1 MATSVPF
8 LPDPKQVGMRDAQVS
23 RVFRMVI
30 RGVPVFSGAKVELEA
45 ILDAVH
51 EPFNVF
57 LGEDRDDEVD
67 PVTHVQWGAWRQT
80 RRGRRRRRRWLL
92 HQPRRSV
99 VGRGR
104 DSVGA
109 VQRH

>member
-1 MATSVPF
+1 MATSVAF
-8 LPDPKQVGMRDAQVS
+8 VPDPKKVGMRGAQVI

-30 RGVPVFSGAKVELEA
+30 RGVPVFSAVKMELEA

-51 EPFNVF
+51 ERVDVF
-57 LGEDRDDEVD
+57 LGEDPDDEVD
-67 PVTHVQWGAWRQT
+67 PVTHLQWGMWRQT

-92 HQPRRSV
+92 HRLRRNV
-99 VGRGR
+99 DGRGR
-104 DSVGA
+104 DSVGT